1 MAAATKTARD
11 LTAEVAYRTRA
22 LKAPTLRE
30 SVPRLAERARAG
42 SRSHEEFLV
51 ACLQTRGVRPRGAR
65 RRGGPHPRRPVPRP
79 QELGGVRL
87 RPRPRPQHDVIA
99 HLGTPDFVAS
109 KENVV
114 FRSRTTSVGT
124 TGQQGFAV
132 RAETDHPDRIRK
144 CCQAAERD
152 GWSSSSSLRGAPGT
166 LRGSKDFPAPVSC
179 ACSFLTRSTDP
190 TSPYGMI
197 GHIAIMHRKYPTL
210 AARCPAGA
218 ERMGTQSEARSAWVD
233 ADGGP

>member
-179 ACSFLTRSTDP
+179 GVLFLDPVNRSDEP
-190 TSPYGMI
+190 IWNDRPYCHHAPQISDISGAVPRRRGKNGNAVRSPVRLG
-197 GHIAIMHRKYPTL
+197 
-210 AARCPAGA
+210 RC
-218 ERMGTQSEARSAWVD
+218 
-233 ADGGP
+233 